1 MPSYTSIH
9 LAERPVDAVVAGK
22 TFTPK
27 QQEVPSASSLKDG
40 EVLFQTLYLS
50 LDPAMRGWLNPT
62 RSYIPPVE
70 IGAIMRGS
78 GIGLIV
84 ASKSKKF
91 PVGTYATG
99 MCGWSE
105 YSVLN
110 EKHVESLDL
119 PEGAVPTDA
128 LGVLGMT
135 GLTAYFGLL
144 EIGQVKAGDF
154 VVVSGA
160 AGATGS
166 VVGQIAKLKG
176 AKVLGLAGEDSKV
189 SWLKEELGFDEA
201 LNYKDP
207 EFAKKFRA
215 ATKGLIDVY
224 FDNVGGEILDL
235 ALSRAKPFARFVM
248 CGAISEYNKKKP
260 QGPKVRQT
268 SQVVVMRPANRAQN
282 YMMIISMRIRM
293 QGFVVFDFADKY
305 AEARKQLAQWLSE
318 GKLKRKETIIQGGIN
333 KAEDALVGL
342 FEGKNT
348 GTPVQ

>member
-9 LAERPVDAVVAGK
+9 LAERPQASIIAGK

-27 QQEVPSASSLKDG
+27 QHPIPSASDLKDG

-70 IGAIMRGS
+70 IGAVMRGS

-84 ASKSKKF
+84 ASKSAKF
-91 PVGTYATG
+91 TVGTYATG

-105 YSVLN
+105 YAILK
-110 EKHVESLDL
+110 EKNLDPLDL

-128 LGVLGMT
+128 LGVVGMT

-144 EIGQVKAGDF
+144 EVGQVKKGDF

-166 VVGQIAKLKG
+166 VVGQIAKIKG

-189 SWLKEELGFDEA
+189 QWLKEELGFDEA

-207 EFAKKFRA
+207 DFTKKFRA
-215 ATKGLIDVY
+215 ATKDLIDVY

-235 ALSRAKPFARFVM
+235 ALSRAKPFARFVQ
-248 CGAISEYNKKKP
+248 CGAISEYNSKKP
-260 QGPKVRQT
+260 QGLK
-268 SQVVVMRPANRAQN
+268 N
-282 YMMIISMRIRM
+282 YMMLISMRIRM
-293 QGFVVFDFADKY
+293 QGFVVFDFEQKY
-305 AEARKQLAQWLSE
+305 PEARRELAKWLSE
-318 GKLKRKETIIQGGIN
+318 GKLKRKETIVKGGIS
-333 KAEDALVGL
+333 KAEEALVGL
-342 FEGKNT
+342 FAGKNT
-348 GTPVQ
+348 GKTMVEVAKPEDVKAKL